1 MAEERKDIVEVCTS
15 QVKLIRRSGSFENN
29 KGEQVDYKKLLLVID
44 GVEVEFDI
52 DKTSKNLINGFV
64 KFAKQA

>member
-44 GVEVEFDI
+44 GVEVDLEL
-52 DKTSKNLINGFV
+52 DKTAKNLINGFV
-64 KFAKQA
+64 KFTKQA